1 MGLRSQIYHLKKIT
15 LNIVHRK
22 YLFST
27 KSAEIVSLD
36 LNLSYYRKK
45 TVVHSAFTHCV
56 HYVESWFVRF
66 FSIICDQNFSLFCAS
81 FDFESCLAHSWSLS
95 EPWRENDELYDY
107 TYAPA
112 YRQCLLFLFCAK
124 SQNHELY
131 SEKKNFF
138 YRRIGNLEVITG
150 ESRMIKG

>member
-1 MGLRSQIYHLKKIT
+1 MELRPQIYQFKKNNFIHCSQKVSF
-15 LNIVHRK
+15 LHQIRWNS
-22 YLFST
+22 FSRS
-27 KSAEIVSLD
+27 KSQL
-36 LNLSYYRKK
+36 LQKKK

-131 SEKKNFF
+131 SEKKKN
-138 YRRIGNLEVITG
+138 IL
-150 ESRMIKG
+150 